1 MQHTRLPRLVA
12 LGALACAL
20 FIGSSAWIYAEGGE
34 IRACANEKGV
44 IYIVGS
50 GFSKSECGRN
60 ERLLSWNITG
70 PQGLRGEKGDP
81 GEQGPKG
88 EKGEKGD
95 QGDGGPRG
103 EAGLQGAAGPE
114 LHVFGGNGQD
124 LGILVQNN
132 DDVVLVSFL
141 PDIEAAAIFSQSV
154 NSSNQTSAKF
164 EPIEKAIY
172 FSGPNCSGQP
182 FVDLVGGHPY
192 TQTIITASK
201 SNNFAFITPFFKPDL
216 EDTPQQ
222 RTALSHY
229 YTASLP
235 CENYSGPKLVQNSLK
250 LKEISLPFALPLAWP
265 LRVSMK

>member
-12 LGALACAL
+12 LGALACAV

-103 EAGLQGAAGPE
+103 EAGLQGVAGPE
-114 LHVFGGNGQD
+114 LHVFDGNGPRNSRSKQRRCRTC
-124 LGILVQNN
+124 LLSSGYR
-132 DDVVLVSFL
+132 S
-141 PDIEAAAIFSQSV
+141 
-154 NSSNQTSAKF
+154 SSNLFAKR
-164 EPIEKAIY
+164 E
-172 FSGPNCSGQP
+172 
-182 FVDLVGGHPY
+182 
-192 TQTIITASK
+192 
-201 SNNFAFITPFFKPDL
+201 
-216 EDTPQQ
+216 
-222 RTALSHY
+222 
-229 YTASLP
+229 
-235 CENYSGPKLVQNSLK
+235 LK
-250 LKEISLPFALPLAWP
+250 
-265 LRVSMK
+265 